1 MTTRNVSMS
10 TRLPPLPSTNEAA
23 SIDPTLP
30 NLADLRSGKL
40 MSTQTASASVTC
52 SAGNQTGTLYDFAAL
67 PMGTETDLEVKTSVH
82 PEGINN
88 STHCNIFTT
97 ATNRT
102 QSPHPKV
109 EPSLRRQRRATAAAA
124 MRPNSGR
131 SRPSTGEDRAPRRAG
146 GRRAGRKSAGSP
158 RGRSG
163 GGACGHLAPA
173 LRCRSRRRFSAL
185 VGPKR
190 AVTVTERQRRSR

>member
-131 SRPSTGEDRAPRRAG
+131 SRPNWRRSSASARGRSTSGAEVRGLPSRTKRRRSVRAPRTGLALSFAAALFRPRRTEE
-146 GRRAGRKSAGSP
+146 GRYGDGTAE
-158 RGRSG
+158 
-163 GGACGHLAPA
+163 
-173 LRCRSRRRFSAL
+173 
-185 VGPKR
+185 
-190 AVTVTERQRRSR
+190 TQ